1 MEFKHFSV
9 MLDEAIENLSIKEN
23 GIYVDGTVG
32 GGGHSLNIAK
42 HLSKSGKLIMFD
54 QDIEA
59 ISAAKKRLSSYKD
72 NTIFIHSNY
81 EYMKEKLNELSIEKV
96 DGILLDLGVSSYQ
109 IDNTVRGFSYMN
121 EDEILDMRMDKDNKK
136 TAADIL
142 NQSTEEE
149 LYQIIHD
156 FGEEKFAYRIA
167 QNIVNRRS
175 EKEFKY
181 VKDLNDVIYAS
192 IPYKARKKGSNPC
205 KKTYQAL
212 RISLNRELEVLNDS
226 LNDMIDMLNNKGRI
240 CVITFHSLE
249 DRIVKNIFKKNE
261 NPCICPPEFPVC
273 VCKKETKGKVITRK
287 AIVPSEKEL
296 SENTRSRSAKLRV
309 FEKIDL

>member
-109 IDNTVRGFSYMN
+109 IDNPVRGFSYMN

-156 FGEEKFAYRIA
+156 FY
-167 QNIVNRRS
+167 S
-175 EKEFKY
+175 
-181 VKDLNDVIYAS
+181 
-192 IPYKARKKGSNPC
+192 
-205 KKTYQAL
+205 
-212 RISLNRELEVLNDS
+212 
-226 LNDMIDMLNNKGRI
+226 
-240 CVITFHSLE
+240 
-249 DRIVKNIFKKNE
+249 
-261 NPCICPPEFPVC
+261 
-273 VCKKETKGKVITRK
+273 
-287 AIVPSEKEL
+287 
-296 SENTRSRSAKLRV
+296 
-309 FEKIDL
+309 